1 MNVCQRSR
9 LLRGGSRRSDGGGPR
24 PRGFTLVELLVVIA
38 IIGTLVGLLLP
49 AVQAARES
57 ARRSGCQNKLKQIG
71 LAMHNFHSAREYF
84 PSNCWSPEPGT
95 SWGNSDFAS
104 AYYAVLPYLE
114 ENALFEQFQ
123 AARKQ
128 SSSGTFYGLA
138 RRRLPVFVCPSDV
151 EGLANSWGPSNYG
164 LSHGGGVYGMT
175 DRNSSMG
182 FVHGEARGQN
192 SPTGGGSRTE
202 GQASW
207 PGFSMSDF
215 RDGTSKVVMASEM
228 IAGTTSASAAGGHPA
243 VYPRNVALLSAATVF
258 SNVVD
263 KNFPTE
269 AEITT
274 IGTALQS
281 PSDWHGSSG
290 QQWGWRGAYS
300 SSLSTCVP
308 PNWQYPSG
316 GQSGPW
322 MMYDWTYGVF
332 PPRSRHEAL
341 VNVVMVDGA
350 VGTVTNAIDA
360 LTFQRLGHRRD
371 GATASLP

>member
-1 MNVCQRSR
+1 MGNSFQGVRAV
-9 LLRGGSRRSDGGGPR
+9 RRE

-57 ARRSGCQNKLKQIG
+57 SRRSACQNKLKQLG
-71 LAMHNFHSAREYF
+71 LAMHNFHSANQNF
-84 PSNCWSPEPGT
+84 PSNCWAPEAGT
-95 SWGNSDFAS
+95 NWGNSDYAS
-104 AYYAVLPYLE
+104 AFCVVLPFIE
-114 ENALFEQFQ
+114 EQALHDQFQ
-123 AARKQ
+123 SARKQ
-128 SSSGTFYGLA
+128 SSSGAFYTLSRKRVTA
-138 RRRLPVFVCPSDV
+138 FACPSDA
-151 EGLANSWGPSNYG
+151 EGLTNSWGPANYG
-164 LSHGGGVYGMT
+164 LSHGGGVYGLT

-182 FVHGEARGQN
+182 FIHAEARGTN
-192 SPTGGGSRTE
+192 TSRTE

-243 VYPRNVALLSAATVF
+243 VYPRNVALLSSSSVWSSVA
-258 SNVVD
+258 D

-322 MMYDWTYGVF
+322 MMYDWTYGTF
-332 PPRSRHEAL
+332 GPRSRHEAL

-350 VGTVTNAIDA
+350 VGSVSNAINT
-360 LTFQRLGHRRD
+360 LTFQQLGHRRD
-371 GATASLP
+371 GASASLP